1 MLIYV
6 DKYVDIGGSGDN
18 YVDNHDDYQH
28 KITSG
33 DNDAGD
39 NRGDDAQTVAVD
51 DAY

>member
-28 KITSG
+28 KITVEIMMLVIIVV
-33 DNDAGD
+33 
-39 NRGDDAQTVAVD
+39 TMLKLLL
-51 DAY
+51 